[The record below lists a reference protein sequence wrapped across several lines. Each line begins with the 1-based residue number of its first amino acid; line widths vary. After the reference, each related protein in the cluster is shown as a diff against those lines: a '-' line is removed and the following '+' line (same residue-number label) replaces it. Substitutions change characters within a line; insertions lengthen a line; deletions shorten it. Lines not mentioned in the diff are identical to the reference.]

1 MSVIYKGN
9 LTVDLDKVTVKVNDN
24 KVYLTV
30 IEYKIIEALVTHD
43 FIKWDVIDYIL
54 KEEQEIKYPKKW
66 VFSST
71 NPFEVPEVIIDINNK
86 LKFCSSNINL
96 KLSEDGV
103 KLGSYIPKYQSS
115 CIISTSEFDESSK
128 EIQEKEELIDEL
140 RYQIRRDM
148 EDYKLLCSDKYG
160 NEDIPLFG
168 DEEHYRFLRIYL
180 RDNIKNNIQKLRDI
194 NKC

>member
-9 LTVDLDKVTVKVNDN
+9 LTVDLDKATVKVNDN

-30 IEYKIIEALVTHD
+30 IEYKIIQALVTHD
-43 FIKWDVIDYIL
+43 FITWDLIDYIL
-54 KEEQEIKYPKKW
+54 KEEQEIKHPKKW

-71 NPFEVPEVIIDINNK
+71 NPFEVPEVIIYINNK
-86 LKFCSSNINL
+86 LKFCGSNINL

-103 KLGSYIPKYQSS
+103 KLGSYPEYQSA
-115 CIISTSEFDESSK
+115 CILKSIDFDESSK
-128 EIQEKEELIDEL
+128 EIQEKEKLIDEL
-140 RYQIRRDM
+140 RYQIRKDM

-180 RDNIKNNIQKLRDI
+180 RDNIRDNIQKLRELV
-194 NKC
+194 NVR

>member
-1 MSVIYKGN
+1 MKECITIHIGN
-9 LTVDLDKVTVKVNDN
+9 LTIELTNEIVKVNDN
-24 KVYLTV
+24 IVELLCH
-30 IEYKIIEALVTHD
+30 EYKLLSMLARANINSWVSVEDIQKELDLFNICNWLNSTQEKLSKHKSTVNIIESLTGE
-43 FIKWDVIDYIL
+43 Y
-54 KEEQEIKYPKKW
+54 
-66 VFSST
+66 
-71 NPFEVPEVIIDINNK
+71 
-86 LKFCSSNINL
+86 
-96 KLSEDGV
+96 V
-103 KLGSYIPKYQSS
+103 KLGSYLEYQSP
-115 CIISTSEFDESSK
+115 CILKSTEFDESSK